1 MSEQLDIFGNRRPFA
16 ALSGEVL
23 KQSGIKKVTANNREW
38 IDWIRAKA
46 AQIALKAGVVS
57 ADDLRNVAVAHGRE
71 PAHPNAWGAVFRG
84 SDWEIVGRKKSA
96 TPSAHSR
103 TINVYRLR
111 GVSK

>member
-1 MSEQLDIFGNRRPFA
+1 MTEQLDIFGGSRPFA

-23 KQSGIKKVTANNREW
+23 KQSGIKKVSANNREW

-57 ADDLRNVAVAHGRE
+57 ADDLRNIAAAHDRE

-84 SDWEIVGRKKSA
+84 SQWEIVGRKKST

-103 TINVYRLR
+103 SINVYRLR
-111 GVSK
+111 EASK

>member
-1 MSEQLDIFGNRRPFA
+1 MTEQLDIFGGSRPFA

-23 KQSGIKKVTANNREW
+23 KQVGIKKVTANNKDW
-38 IDWIRAKA
+38 LDWIRAKA
-46 AQIALKAGVVS
+46 MQIALTVGAVS

-84 SDWEIVGRKKSA
+84 SQWEIVGRKKSA

-103 TINVYRLR
+103 TINIYRLKR
-111 GVSK
+111 ASK